1 MYLINQ
7 EIANKIA
14 ITQKI
19 NSDLMRK
26 WFLASEQEVREL
38 EKNLENEVY
47 QETGSTQVSK
57 AVAAY
62 LPIAAENKAIT
73 EFIRVTRD
81 YVLRVQIPEIDTAK
95 DAGPFA
101 QLEFRMNHEQ
111 TLKTIQTID
120 HYLNNLKK
128 DQLLP
133 S

>member
-1 MYLINQ
+1 MYLLNQ
-7 EIANKIA
+7 DIANRIA
-14 ITQKI
+14 ITQQI
-19 NSDLMRK
+19 SSDLMRK
-26 WFLASEQEVREL
+26 WFLASEQEVREM

-47 QETGSTQVSK
+47 QETGSTQISK
-57 AVAAY
+57 AVTAY

-81 YVLRVQIPEIDTAK
+81 YILRIQIPEIDSAK

-111 TLKTIQTID
+111 TQKTIQTIE

-133 S
+133 N